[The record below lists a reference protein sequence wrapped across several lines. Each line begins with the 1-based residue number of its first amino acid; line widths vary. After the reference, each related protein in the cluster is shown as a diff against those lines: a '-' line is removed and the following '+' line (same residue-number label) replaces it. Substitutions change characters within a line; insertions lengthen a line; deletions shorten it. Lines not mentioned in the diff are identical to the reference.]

1 MGILVPEA
9 SIPMGI
15 SLSNVYMSFTSEN
28 IYVCSGS
35 GKYNIN
41 SYYKIFKD
49 QTKIPDTNIRIPIS
63 VTIDDIKDRDVY
75 SILYSELKTIYSGS
89 QDIIEYKYPCGM
101 TEQEYTRGQN
111 LMKTV
116 SEYISQH
123 LGSSNIEALENAY
136 QNVENNFIITGPATN
151 ELNTLE
157 TLYNNFI

>member
-1 MGILVPEA
+1 MGIIVPEA
-9 SIPMGI
+9 ILPSKIGI
-15 SLSNVYMSFTSEN
+15 SNVYISFAQEN
-28 IYVCSGS
+28 IMVSKNNS
-35 GKYNIN
+35 DSWRINTNYNIFN
-41 SYYKIFKD
+41 DESKING
-49 QTKIPDTNIRIPIS
+49 TNIRLPIEVNTS
-63 VTIDDIKDRDVY
+63 NITEGVY
-75 SILYSELKTIYSGS
+75 SILYTQLKTIYPGS
-89 QDIIEYKYPCGM
+89 QDVITSKYPCGM

-136 QNVENNFIITGPATN
+136 ENVENNFIITGPATN